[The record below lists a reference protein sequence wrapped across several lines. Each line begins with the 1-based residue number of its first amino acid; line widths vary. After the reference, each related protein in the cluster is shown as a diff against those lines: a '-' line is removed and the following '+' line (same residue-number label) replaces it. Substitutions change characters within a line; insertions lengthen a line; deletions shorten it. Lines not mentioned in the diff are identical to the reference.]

1 MRMAAASDCPPVGA
15 GCRTVRLKIA
25 CAPLVVRTCTCAVPT
40 DPPSATLAETTP
52 FMSEVDT
59 TLLSTTDCA
68 TTGCQVTETPGS
80 GFPAVSSTLAERV
93 EGKRAPG
100 SPA

>member
-1 MRMAAASDCPPVGA
+1 MRRAAGCACPPVGA
-15 GCRTVRLKIA
+15 GCCTVRLKIA
-25 CAPLVVRTCTCAVPT
+25 WAPLAVRTCTWAVPT
-40 DPPSATLAETTP
+40 DPPSVTLAETMP

-59 TLLSTTDCA
+59 ILLRTTDCA

-80 GFPAVSSTLAERV
+80 GCPAVSSTLAERG
-93 EGKRAPG
+93 EGKSAPG